1 MSLKFEK
8 EIEDVRG
15 VTLSLT
21 KGDQK
26 IFVVETKKGFSR
38 GGHYHNITM
47 KHLLVSGKIE
57 HKKTDIKSGRE
68 TINIIDSPSTVITP
82 PNTAHLLTALEDSI
96 TVETFVEH
104 PQSTLFPKYREI
116 VDKKMKS

>member
-8 EIEDVRG
+8 QTEDIRG
-15 VTLSLT
+15 VTLLLT

-38 GGHYHNITM
+38 GGHYHNVDM
-47 KHLLVSGKIE
+47 KHLVVSGKIE
-57 HKKTDIKSGRE
+57 HRKMDIKNGNE
-68 TINIIDSPSTVITP
+68 TINIIDSPSAVITP
-82 PNTAHLLTALEDSI
+82 HNTAHLLTALEDTI
-96 TVETFVEH
+96 TIETFTEH
-104 PQSTLFPKYREI
+104 PQSVLFPKYREI